1 MQPSHPACLTAQ
13 SRKALFSPSP
23 TFVKPTVEPVPK
35 QVEHNLYLPSRS
47 VVHRYADAQVGA
59 NVLPAANRHLH
70 LRHDVPIRFRFVYQ
84 IARAE
89 KLEHRR
95 PQPSQAVIRSKTLAD
110 GGIKKYR
117 LRCDISMS
125 RQVRAELRLNKCV
138 RRKELIKSSKRFE
151 RR

>member
-1 MQPSHPACLTAQ
+1 MRPSHPACPTAQ

-35 QVEHNLYLPSRS
+35 QIEHNLYLSSRS
-47 VVHRYADAQVGA
+47 VVDRHANAQIGA
-59 NVLPAANRHLH
+59 NVLPLADRHLH
-70 LRHDVPIRFRFVYQ
+70 LRHDIPIRLRFVYQ

-95 PQPSQAVIRSKTLAD
+95 PRPSQAVIRSKTLAD

-117 LRCDISMS
+117 LRRDISM
-125 RQVRAELRLNKCV
+125 
-138 RRKELIKSSKRFE
+138 
-151 RR
+151 